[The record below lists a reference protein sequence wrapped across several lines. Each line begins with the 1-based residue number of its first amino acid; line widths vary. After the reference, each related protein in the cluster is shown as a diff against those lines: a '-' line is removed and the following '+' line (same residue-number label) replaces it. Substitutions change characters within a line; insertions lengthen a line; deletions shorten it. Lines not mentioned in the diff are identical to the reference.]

1 MFFLL
6 WLTIRL
12 LTRLLVLPNADDGTK
27 DLEILVLR
35 HQLRVLRRKTGR
47 SRFTSLD
54 RIVLAA
60 TSRLLPRD
68 RWASFLV
75 TPQTLLR
82 WHRELVRRKWTYP
95 KGRRS
100 GRPPIDPEVAGLI
113 LRMARENPRWG
124 CVRICGELRK
134 LGIRVGATTI
144 RTLLRRHGLGPAP
157 RRCGPTWAQFLK
169 AQAEGIVATDFFT
182 VETIWLKTLYVLF
195 FIHLSTRQVMVAGVM
210 ATPDSAWVT
219 QQARNLAIDLEQ
231 QELSIRFL
239 VRDHDA
245 KFTRSFDEVFCSEG
259 AEVIRTPIRA
269 PKANAYA
276 ERWVQT
282 VRAECLDWTLV
293 LGRRHLLRL
302 LRAYVR
308 HYNQQRP
315 HRGLALAVP
324 EVREQGWGSMP
335 IRPGEVRRRD
345 LLGGL
350 IHEYHGVAA

>member
-1 MFFLL
+1 MLFLL

-47 SRFTSLD
+47 PRFTSLD

-60 TSRLLPRD
+60 TSRLLPQD

-100 GRPPIDPEVAGLI
+100 GRPPVDPEVAALI

-169 AQAEGIVATDFFT
+169 AQAEGSWPRTCSPWRQSGSRPCTCCSSFTSAPGRSWSPGSRPPPTRRGSPSRQETSRLTWSSRSCRSDSWCATT
-182 VETIWLKTLYVLF
+182 
-195 FIHLSTRQVMVAGVM
+195 
-210 ATPDSAWVT
+210 TPS
-219 QQARNLAIDLEQ
+219 
-231 QELSIRFL
+231 S
-239 VRDHDA
+239 
-245 KFTRSFDEVFCSEG
+245 
-259 AEVIRTPIRA
+259 P
-269 PKANAYA
+269 
-276 ERWVQT
+276 
-282 VRAECLDWTLV
+282 
-293 LGRRHLLRL
+293 
-302 LRAYVR
+302 
-308 HYNQQRP
+308 
-315 HRGLALAVP
+315 
-324 EVREQGWGSMP
+324 
-335 IRPGEVRRRD
+335 
-345 LLGGL
+345 
-350 IHEYHGVAA
+350 

>member
-1 MFFLL
+1 MLFML
-6 WLTIRL
+6 WLIVRL
-12 LTRLLVLPNADDGTK
+12 LTRLLVFPDADDGTK

-35 HQLRVLRRKTGR
+35 HQLRVLRRKAGR
-47 SRFTSLD
+47 PRFTAGD
-54 RIVLAA
+54 RVLLAA
-60 TSRLLPRD
+60 ASRMLPRQ
-68 RWASFLV
+68 RWASLFLV

-82 WHRELVRRKWTYP
+82 WHRTLVRRKWTYRKARTP
-95 KGRRS
+95 
-100 GRPPIDPEVAGLI
+100 GRPPIDPQVAELI

-169 AQAEGIVATDFFT
+169 AQAEGIVACDLFT
-182 VETIWLKTLYVLF
+182 VETIRLKTLYVLF
-195 FIHLSTRQVMVAGVM
+195 FLQLSTRQIVAAGVT
-210 ATPDSAWVT
+210 AHPDTAWVT
-219 QQARNLAIDLEQ
+219 QQARNTAMDLDDRDVP
-231 QELSIRFL
+231 IRFL
-239 VRDHDA
+239 LRDHDA
-245 KFTRSFDEVFCSEG
+245 KLTRSFDDVFESAG
-259 AEVIRTPIRA
+259 GQVLRTPIRA

-302 LRAYVR
+302 LRGYVR

-324 EVREQGWGSMP
+324 EAREQHSP
-335 IRPGEVRRRD
+335 RVEPRAVSRRD
-345 LLGGL
+345 VLGGL
-350 IHEYHGVAA
+350 IHEYHEVAA